1 MKILGNKLGI
11 SLGVFALAALSA
23 MQVHAQT
30 QAQGSF
36 AVSQTQLAVGRKFV
50 SAAPGDISA
59 TPGQVVVVGGRETAN
74 SSGRVEVLTIAG
86 GRVTGIQ
93 GRAALQ
99 GELRDLGAQA
109 TCPSGVIVQFGGSE
123 NSQRSRVANE
133 AIGVTASGQP
143 RGTSFLTEP
152 SRFTTGGVVEAVGDR
167 VFAISGDG
175 AQAAVPTVEAF
186 DCTAINLNAAGG
198 NRGAVAGAPRIAR
211 AAIPTPVTFAGS
223 ESLGGKIFV
232 TGGRMSRVAGPAMN
246 NVQIYDAASNTW
258 TAGTPLTVGRFG
270 HAMAKLN
277 DTEIL
282 IMGGSD
288 GQRVLTST
296 EILNTQ
302 TGQLSAGPDMPARFG
317 AQAVNVGLNQ
327 IIVIGGS
334 EGMGDN
340 DPALRTILEFSR

>member
-1 MKILGNKLGI
+1 MKIRGHKLGI
-11 SLGVFALAALSA
+11 SLGVFALAGLSA
-23 MQVHAQT
+23 MQVQAQT
-30 QAQGSF
+30 PAGSF
-36 AVSQTQLAVGRKFV
+36 AVSQTQLAVGRKFI
-50 SAAPGDISA
+50 SAAPGDVTA
-59 TPGQVVVVGGRETAN
+59 NPAQVVVVGGRETAN
-74 SSGRVEVLTIAG
+74 SSGRVEVLTITG
-86 GRVTGIQ
+86 GRVTAIQ
-93 GRAALQ
+93 ARAALQ

-109 TCPSGVIVQFGGSE
+109 TCPSGVIVQLGGSE
-123 NSQRSRVANE
+123 ASNRGRVANE

-175 AQAAVPTVEAF
+175 PQGAIPTVEAF

-198 NRGAVAGAPRIAR
+198 NRGAVAGGPRIPR
-211 AAIPTPVTFAGS
+211 AAIPTPVTFAAG
-223 ESLGGKIFV
+223 ESLNGKIFV

-246 NVQIYDAASNTW
+246 NVQIYDAASDSW

-282 IMGGSD
+282 IIGGSD

-296 EILNTQ
+296 EILNTT
-302 TGQLSAGPDMPARFG
+302 TGALSAGPELPMPLFG
-317 AQAVNVGLNQ
+317 ANAVNVGPNQ

-334 EGMGDN
+334 NGMGDN